1 MQPLVRAAVFTA
13 ALSALV
19 RAAAGSAAPGD
30 AEQAHRAGPAATDNA
45 LPSLCPP
52 GTLPDNGVCI
62 PVPNSELGGKQLPAE
77 KNGHHDRSGH
87 WHVYD
92 QIPRRP
98 DRPANYRRYRYPVP
112 PEPGQSLVMSG
123 YDLDLPDYE
132 QRRGPKLKAVGHG
145 GIDLAEPRGT
155 PVKLIDLEHQVG
167 NAEVLYVG
175 PLFGNTVVT
184 RHTLREGGHL
194 REYLVLYGHLQGPAP
209 GLTKGMTVKPGALLG
224 FVGDSGSPGIV
235 HLHLEVRR
243 VREGENP
250 ADFTPREIV
259 ENSRTVVCDPRNV
272 LPLRKN

>member
-1 MQPLVRAAVFTA
+1 MVTA

-19 RAAAGSAAPGD
+19 RAAAGSASP
-30 AEQAHRAGPAATDNA
+30 AEARHGGAGAAA
-45 LPSLCPP
+45 ASGSPLPSLCPA

-62 PVPNSELGGKQLPAE
+62 PVPRSRAGGAALEAE
-77 KNGHHDRSGH
+77 KNGHYERSGR
-87 WHVYD
+87 WRVYD

-98 DRPANYRRYRYPVP
+98 DRPADYHRYRYPVP

-132 QRRGPKLKAVGHG
+132 QRRGPGLKAVGHG

-155 PVKLIDLEHQVG
+155 RVRLVDLDHQVG

-209 GLTKGMTVKPGALLG
+209 GLSKGMTVKQGALLG
-224 FVGDSGSPGIV
+224 FVGDSGAPGVV
-235 HLHLEVRR
+235 HLHLEARR

-250 ADFTPREIV
+250 ADFKPREIV
-259 ENSRTVVCDPRNV
+259 DNAHTVVCDPRNV
-272 LPLRKN
+272 LPLRR

>member
-1 MQPLVRAAVFTA
+1 MQPLLRAAVVAA

-19 RAAAGSAAPGD
+19 RAAAGSAKPAGAKPTARPSRTAG
-30 AEQAHRAGPAATDNA
+30 EQ
-45 LPSLCPP
+45 LPSVCPP

-62 PVPNSELGGKQLPAE
+62 PVPNSQLGGAALQAE
-77 KNGHHDRSGH
+77 KNGHHERSGR
-87 WHVYD
+87 WRIYD

-132 QRRGPKLKAVGHG
+132 QRRGPGLKAVGHG

-155 PVKLIDLEHQVG
+155 RVRLVDLEHQVG

-184 RHTLREGGHL
+184 RHTVREGGHL

-209 GLTKGMTVKPGALLG
+209 GLHKGMTLEQGSLIG
-224 FVGDSGSPGIV
+224 FVGDSGSPGVV

-243 VREGENP
+243 VRQGENP
-250 ADFTPREIV
+250 ADYTPREIV
-259 ENSRTVVCDPRNV
+259 ENAHTVVCDPRNV
-272 LPLRKN
+272 LPLRKQ

>member
-1 MQPLVRAAVFTA
+1 MVTA

-19 RAAAGSAAPGD
+19 RAAAGSAAPADARHAGPGD
-30 AEQAHRAGPAATDNA
+30 AATGDS

-62 PVPNSELGGKQLPAE
+62 PVPSGIAGGEALQME
-77 KNGHHDRSGH
+77 KNGHYERSGR
-87 WHVYD
+87 WRVYD
-92 QIPRRP
+92 QIPRMP
-98 DRPANYRRYRYPVP
+98 DRPADYRRYRYPVP

-132 QRRGPKLKAVGHG
+132 QRRGPDLKAVGHG

-155 PVKLIDLEHQVG
+155 PVRLVDLQHQVG

-184 RHTLREGGHL
+184 RHTVREGGQL
-194 REYLVLYGHLQGPAP
+194 REYLLLYGHLQGPAS
-209 GLTKGMTVKPGALLG
+209 GVTKGMDVKQGTVLG
-224 FVGDSGSPGIV
+224 FVGDSGSAGVV

-250 ADFTPREIV
+250 ADFKPRQIV
-259 ENSRTVVCDPRNV
+259 DNAYTVVCDPRNV
-272 LPLRKN
+272 LPFR

>member
-1 MQPLVRAAVFTA
+1 MVAA

-19 RAAAGSAAPGD
+19 RVAAGSAAPAQARHTAGQGAPAGGD
-30 AEQAHRAGPAATDNA
+30 S

-62 PVPNSELGGKQLPAE
+62 PVPNGQPGGAALQAE
-77 KNGHHDRSGH
+77 QNGHHERSGH
-87 WHVYD
+87 WRVYD

-123 YDLDLPDYE
+123 YDLDRPDYE
-132 QRRGPKLKAVGHG
+132 QRRGPGLKAVGHG

-155 PVKLIDLEHQVG
+155 RVRLVDLAHQVG

-175 PLFGNTVVT
+175 PLFGNTLVT

-209 GLTKGMTVKPGALLG
+209 GLTKGMTVKQGALLG
-224 FVGDSGSPGIV
+224 FVGDSGSAGVV

-243 VREGENP
+243 VRQGENP
-250 ADFTPREIV
+250 ADFKPREIV

-272 LPLRKN
+272 LPLHK